1 MGALDNAAKM
11 AATLAG
17 LQPQIGIVLELV
29 KAGVVGYA
37 SVRAAF
43 KAQGHDD
50 ETLDAIIADMQRR
63 VERWQTA
70 QF

>member
-1 MGALDNAAKM
+1 MSAIDKAAKI
-11 AATLAG
+11 ATTVAG

-37 SVRAAF
+37 SIRTAF
-43 KAQGHDD
+43 ATQGHDD

-63 VERWQTA
+63 VQRWQDA
-70 QF
+70 HF